1 MARFLFTMW
10 DGGGSLPP
18 ELTLVRQ
25 LVETGHTVTVLGDPV
40 TRPEVRAVGVTDFRP
55 WVDAPHHDTRRAE
68 DDYIRD
74 WELRNPTR
82 VLTNLM
88 DTLMVKPAPLFAA
101 ETLAVIDDVQPD
113 AVVSSFPLLGALMA
127 AEARRVPS
135 ATLVPN
141 VVSLP
146 AEGMPPFGTGF
157 LPPKGWLGRTRDRAL
172 NALID
177 RLWNKGLPEL
187 NRVRTSLGLPPL
199 ERLLAQY
206 EQADRVLALTGSAFD
221 FPATLPPN
229 VRYVGPQLDDPDW
242 AEPWTPP
249 DNDRPFVL
257 VAMSTTFMDHLDQLQ
272 RAVTA
277 LGRLPVQGLVTTGP
291 AIDPDQIDAP
301 DGLTVVRSAPH
312 RAVLPHTD
320 VLLTHGGHG
329 TVVKGLV
336 AGVPIVCMPTGRDQ
350 PDNAARLTHRGAGVK
365 ISKNSSPAKIA
376 EAVQQVLDDPS
387 FRTAAAR
394 LGQQLQAEAD
404 SGAALA
410 ELEALA
416 TPARVDEQADS
427 NCRQPEREAG
437 AAQVAPP
444 RLDGRPLKQVSSSI
458 RRNQDW

>member
-18 ELTLVRQ
+18 ELAVVRQ
-25 LVETGHTVTVLGDPV
+25 LVTAGHAVWVIGDPV
-40 TRPEVRAVGVTDFRP
+40 IEPEVRAVGVDDFRA

-88 DTLMVKPAPLFAA
+88 DTLMVTPAPLFAA
-101 ETLAVIDDVQPD
+101 ETLAAIDEVRPD

-127 AEARRVPS
+127 AEARDIPC
-135 ATLVPN
+135 AALVPN

-157 LPPKGWLGRTRDRAL
+157 LPPKGPIGRARDRAL
-172 NALID
+172 NALVD

-187 NRVRTSLGLPPL
+187 NRARASLGLQPL
-199 ERLLAQY
+199 DRLLAQY
-206 EQADRVLALTGSAFD
+206 ERPDRVLALTGAAFD
-221 FPATLPPN
+221 FPAQLPPN

-242 AEPWTPP
+242 AEPWMPP
-249 DNDRPFVL
+249 DADDRPLVL
-257 VAMSTTFMDHLDQLQ
+257 VAMSTTFMDHADQLQ

-277 LGRLPVQGLVTTGP
+277 LGTLPVRGLVTTGP
-291 AIDPDQIDAP
+291 AIDPEQIDAP
-301 DGLTVVRSAPH
+301 DGVTVVRSAPH
-312 RAVLPHTD
+312 REVLAHTD

-329 TVVKGLV
+329 TVIKGLV

-350 PDNAARLTHRGAGVK
+350 PDNAARLTARDAGLKV
-365 ISKNSSPAKIA
+365 SKNASPAKIA
-376 EAVQQVLDDPS
+376 AAVQRVLTDPS
-387 FRTAAAR
+387 FQQAAAR
-394 LGQQLQAEAD
+394 LGEQLHTEAD
-404 SGAALA
+404 SGAALS

-416 TPARVDEQADS
+416 SPTNPA
-427 NCRQPEREAG
+427 G
-437 AAQVAPP
+437 
-444 RLDGRPLKQVSSSI
+444 
-458 RRNQDW
+458 